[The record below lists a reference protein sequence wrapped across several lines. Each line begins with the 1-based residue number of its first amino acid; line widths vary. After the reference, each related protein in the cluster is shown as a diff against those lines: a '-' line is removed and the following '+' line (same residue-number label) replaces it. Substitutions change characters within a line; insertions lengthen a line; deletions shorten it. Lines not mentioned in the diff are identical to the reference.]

1 MMEGLAR
8 SPEAAAPL
16 ASKLL
21 PPAAGFLG
29 AGACA
34 LAALGGGV
42 ATGVLAALASGAL
55 VWIAGAVFA
64 TRRRDEIRNATTL
77 LSAYLEGRGD
87 VPSVAQ
93 QRPLGAV
100 GALALELEA
109 HKRELSQAL
118 ARAQGQ
124 LQQFAARAERAAREY
139 REGGGEIE
147 EAVEESAS
155 LLAHINASIKSINGE
170 VDRLLASAQEV
181 GSSILEMG
189 AAIDEVARG
198 AALLHGS
205 AETTTST
212 VHELSASVRQV
223 AENASS
229 VQGMAEESAASMVE
243 MDRAIQ
249 EVSRHV
255 REAAQLTEQVSHG
268 AHEGARAVEETIHGI
283 EDIRTQ
289 TLSAKGVLEALAQRI
304 VTIGEFVNVISG
316 INEETNLLSLNAAII
331 AAQAGE
337 QGKAFAVVANHVKTL
352 AQRTASSTREI
363 EGLIGAVQS
372 ASHDATRAMSAGI
385 EAVERGVVRSRR
397 AGVELGRIK
406 DSARQA
412 SERVNEIARA
422 SDEQTRNSKH
432 VAEAAQ
438 RTSTMVQQISE
449 AIGEQSRASETMLE
463 AAQTAL
469 DQCSQVHR
477 STEEQ
482 RETSRFI
489 RARTEAITEMIRTI
503 QANAESH
510 GAASESV
517 SEAVNRILDIAK
529 RKNALA
535 GELLSPV
542 ERDAPPRP

>member
-1 MMEGLAR
+1 MLGGPAR
-8 SPEAAAPL
+8 GRESAAPFAPL
-16 ASKLL
+16 VL
-21 PPAAGFLG
+21 PPLAAL
-29 AGACA
+29 AGSVACA
-34 LAALGGGV
+34 LATLGGGFH
-42 ATGVLAALASGAL
+42 AGALAALVSAALAWLAASLIAARQSDAVRGAAGAL
-55 VWIAGAVFA
+55 AAH
-64 TRRRDEIRNATTL
+64 
-77 LSAYLEGRGD
+77 LEGRAEA
-87 VPSVAQ
+87 PPLAL
-93 QRPLGAV
+93 QRLLGRA
-100 GALALELEA
+100 GALALELAA
-109 HKRELSQAL
+109 HKRELAETL
-118 ARAQGQ
+118 ARAQAQ
-124 LQQFAARAERAAREY
+124 LQQFSARAERAAREY

-147 EAVEESAS
+147 AAVEESAS
-155 LLAHINASIKSINGE
+155 LLAHINASIRSINGE

-198 AALLHGS
+198 AGLLHDT

-212 VHELSASVRQV
+212 VHELSASIRQV
-223 AENASS
+223 AENAGS

-249 EVSRHV
+249 EVSQHV
-255 REAAQLTEQVSHG
+255 GEAAQLTEQVSHG
-268 AHEGARAVEETIHGI
+268 AHEGARAVEETIQGI

-304 VTIGEFVNVISG
+304 VTIGEFVNVIAA

-352 AQRTASSTREI
+352 AQRTATSTREI
-363 EGLIGAVQS
+363 EGLIGAVQG

-422 SDEQTRNSKH
+422 SEEQTRNSKH

-438 RTSTMVQQISE
+438 RTSSMVQQISE
-449 AIGEQSRASETMLE
+449 AIAEQSRASETMLE

-510 GAASESV
+510 SAASESV
-517 SEAVNRILDIAK
+517 SEAVSRILEIAT
-529 RKNALA
+529 RKNAVA
-535 GELLSPV
+535 GELLAPV
-542 ERDAPPRP
+542 EREPSSGR